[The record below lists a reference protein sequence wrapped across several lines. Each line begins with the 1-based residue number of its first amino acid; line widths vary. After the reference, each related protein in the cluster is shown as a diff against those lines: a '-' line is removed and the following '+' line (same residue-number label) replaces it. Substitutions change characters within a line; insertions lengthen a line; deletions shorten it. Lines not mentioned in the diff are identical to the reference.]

1 MKLRCRFHSRMSA
14 NYCSKITVHL
24 SLWRDL
30 EPDARYRGALFQ
42 FRTRV
47 RRRPGCTGT
56 LLLPFFFSK
65 LFERNALRTQFV
77 RWGRSSSD
85 RRSSA
90 LRTWPPQSRLVYMC
104 VCVCCALCVVCMY
117 YRDIHYL
124 PSCTRLASL
133 QISVYFSWAESKTGA
148 PPPEEPKSRS
158 PHQSNVP
165 LSRQRSHSRARTNM
179 GALAPPHFYA
189 ASSSCRRPTR
199 SALFPPTLSPRLR
212 SSFLSLATVNVV

>member
-1 MKLRCRFHSRMSA
+1 MSA
-14 NYCSKITVHL
+14 NFCSKITVHL

-47 RRRPGCTGT
+47 RRGPGCTGT

-77 RWGRSSSD
+77 RCGTVILRSEKQ
-85 RRSSA
+85 RSPDLAASIK
-90 LRTWPPQSRLVYMC
+90 TCIYVC
-104 VCVCCALCVVCMY
+104 VCVVRVVCCMY
-117 YRDIHYL
+117 VLQRHSL
-124 PSCTRLASL
+124 PPELHPSCFTSNKRL
-133 QISVYFSWAESKTGA
+133 FSWAESKTGA

-158 PHQSNVP
+158 PHQRDVP
-165 LSRQRSHSRARTNM
+165 LRRQRSHSRARTNM

>member
-1 MKLRCRFHSRMSA
+1 MPVSFPRMSA

-104 VCVCCALCVVCMY
+104 VCVLRVVCCMY
-117 YRDIHYL
+117 VLQRHSL
-124 PSCTRLASL
+124 PPELHPSCFTSNKRLFFMGRIQDGCPS
-133 QISVYFSWAESKTGA
+133 SRGTKESQ
-148 PPPEEPKSRS
+148 PPPK
-158 PHQSNVP
+158 
-165 LSRQRSHSRARTNM
+165 
-179 GALAPPHFYA
+179 
-189 ASSSCRRPTR
+189 
-199 SALFPPTLSPRLR
+199 
-212 SSFLSLATVNVV
+212 

>member
-1 MKLRCRFHSRMSA
+1 MHG
-14 NYCSKITVHL
+14 IG
-24 SLWRDL
+24 
-30 EPDARYRGALFQ
+30 EPSSNSEL
-42 FRTRV
+42 
-47 RRRPGCTGT
+47 GCEEDPDVLGPSSFPSSFPSFLNGT
-56 LLLPFFFSK
+56 PC
-65 LFERNALRTQFV
+65 ERNLSAGDGHPQIGEAALS
-77 RWGRSSSD
+77 G
-85 RRSSA
+85 
-90 LRTWPPQSRLVYMC
+90 PSRLNQDLYIC

>member
-47 RRRPGCTGT
+47 RRGPGCTGT

-124 PSCTRLASL
+124 PSCIRLASL
-133 QISVYFSWAESKTGA
+133 QISVYFHGQNPRRVPLLPRNQRVAAPTKGTFHYAVRGHIPVRARIWAPSPRPIFTRRRPPAGA
-148 PPPEEPKSRS
+148 PRGRPCSRPP
-158 PHQSNVP
+158 
-165 LSRQRSHSRARTNM
+165 
-179 GALAPPHFYA
+179 
-189 ASSSCRRPTR
+189 
-199 SALFPPTLSPRLR
+199 
-212 SSFLSLATVNVV
+212 